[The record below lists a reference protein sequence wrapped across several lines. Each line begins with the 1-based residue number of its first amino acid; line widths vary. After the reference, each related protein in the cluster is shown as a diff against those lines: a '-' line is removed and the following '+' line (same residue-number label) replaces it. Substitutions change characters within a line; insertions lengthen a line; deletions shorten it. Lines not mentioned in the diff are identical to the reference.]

1 MLFLIPEVIV
11 HKKWFGLS
19 KMWRS
24 LSARTHACTHAH
36 THTHTHTH
44 HTKNI
49 IHRNLAGPKRDLV
62 FPHTKMCPSL
72 SPKVVCPKNDLA
84 CPKGPNG
91 FQGLKAMWLHL
102 NPLLLQLYISHP
114 GPDCNCVRVT
124 AYQVPEHLLTEGC
137 SDDLFTGALAIRF
150 LFDHWEMEVL
160 GVKLAG

>member
-72 SPKVVCPKNDLA
+72 SQKVVCPKNDLA

-114 GPDCNCVRVT
+114 GPDCNGVRVT